1 MLRGRHITTRGEW
14 KLNPPFLSKK
24 TNTIFYISTEEEEDE
39 GKKHEGE
46 EGWGREIEHKGR
58 DLLVWWRL
66 KKCLKKFNRAE
77 IGASGVQN
85 GRYVWEK
92 YYNYFGVGGK
102 DEWDPHWLEDFCAGV
117 TMATASSWL
126 TKFVG
131 AMAVNMVIVL
141 LIREE
146 ECAFFVQYLHQA
158 NNNNKGC
165 CSRSVILKRILYIFH
180 FIEIFRSLRFML
192 EKGFC

>member
-1 MLRGRHITTRGEW
+1 MKTQP
-14 KLNPPFLSKK
+14 PPFLSKK

-39 GKKHEGE
+39 EKKHEGGGGE
-46 EGWGREIEHKGR
+46 RGEIEHKGR

-146 ECAFFVQYLHQA
+146 ECAFLCNIFIRLIIIIKDVAH
-158 NNNNKGC
+158 
-165 CSRSVILKRILYIFH
+165 ILWFLKEYYVFSI
-180 FIEIFRSLRFML
+180 S
-192 EKGFC
+192 